1 MPRQFLRQLSR
12 RAQAIRDKW
21 YVRPFATSIFDPRLW
36 SLQRRS
42 VTAGFGIGIAIC
54 FIPLP
59 LQVPIGLIVALLA
72 RLNVPAV
79 VGATFLVNPF
89 TALPVYL
96 VCYTLGTWMLGLPLY
111 PFAFEPSWAWV
122 QHELL
127 LIWRPLLLGCLTL
140 GLVAGFGS
148 WLLLDQFWLWRVR
161 KKYRERHQRTQ
172 R

>member
-12 RAQAIRDKW
+12 HAQAIRNKW
-21 YVRPFATSIFDPRLW
+21 YVRPFAQSVFDPRLW

-42 VTAGFGIGIAIC
+42 VTTGFGLGIAIC

-59 LQVPIGLIVALLA
+59 LQVPIGLVVALIA

-96 VCYTLGTWMLGLPLY
+96 MCYTLGTWMLGLPIY
-111 PFAFEPSWAWV
+111 PFAFEPSWDWV
-122 QHELL
+122 QNELR
-127 LIWRPLLLGCLTL
+127 LIWRPLLLGCLTC
-140 GLVAGFGS
+140 GLIAGVGS

-161 KKYRERHQRTQ
+161 KQYRERHRRSQR
-172 R
+172 